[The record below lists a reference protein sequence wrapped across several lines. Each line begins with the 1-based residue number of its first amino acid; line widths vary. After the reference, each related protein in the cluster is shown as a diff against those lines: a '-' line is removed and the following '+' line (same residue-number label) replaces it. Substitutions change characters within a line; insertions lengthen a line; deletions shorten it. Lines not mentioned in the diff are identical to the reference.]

1 MKQTF
6 ALFALILS
14 TAFVWM
20 VPSFAQNPP
29 IKPKPPNVDAKFAMV
44 HEGNAVRGRL
54 LFADEQ
60 KLGCVKC
67 HTIDGSGTKAG
78 PDLSTVGDKFARR
91 DLIQAVLAPS
101 ATIADGYGTTRVETK
116 TGDEFVGVL
125 KQVTDRWIELIG
137 ADAHRIR
144 IATADIKQQR
154 GSSISLMPEGLQA
167 GLTEQEFADLIEY
180 LVSLKQ
186 SGRSL
191 TTHHGMPENIPQL
204 SRPIELRPFLAQEL
218 RVPRPTGLGK
228 TATPLG
234 LVWFGQVPGF
244 PQRFLV
250 VHQAG
255 KIWMVEKNAHDD
267 RMSVFA
273 DFTAETFCTR
283 GPNGL
288 LSLAFHP
295 QFRDNSKYYV
305 KHQVFEDGKITTVLD
320 ERHFSSDGRSD
331 SGEPARRLLKI
342 VSVAEHHNGGCIE
355 FGPDGFLY
363 LGMGDSAPNFDPQGY
378 GQDLRLLFGKILRI
392 DVDHRLGDLPYAIP
406 RDNPF
411 RNRPD
416 ARAEIWAYGLRE
428 PWRFSFD
435 PVTRELWLADLGQ
448 ERGDEVDIIRPG
460 ENYGWNVYEGFELFS
475 NEHRRAGAV
484 YVPPLFSTHRKDGQ
498 AIVGGRVYRGDKH
511 SSFYG
516 VYIFGDYQSKRIWG
530 LTQTNGSLETV
541 RQLATCPQP
550 ITEFATDEQGHIY
563 VVGYEGMIYQLD
575 FTRTEFDKPTASVLK
590 RTQPLCALRA
600 TEVCNFRPDCE
611 TRCSIGSSR

>member
-1 MKQTF
+1 MKQTT
-6 ALFALILS
+6 ALFALMLS
-14 TAFVWM
+14 SAFVGPF
-20 VPSFAQNPP
+20 PSFAENPP
-29 IKPKPPNVDAKFAMV
+29 ITPKSPEVYAKFAMT
-44 HEGNAVRGRL
+44 HEGDVVRGRL

-67 HTIDGSGTKAG
+67 HTVDGSGTKAG
-78 PDLSTVGDKFARR
+78 PDLLTVGDKFARR
-91 DLIQAVLAPS
+91 DLIQAVLSPS
-101 ATIADGYGTTRVETK
+101 AAIADGYGTTQVETID
-116 TGDEFVGVL
+116 GDEFVGVL
-125 KQVTDRWIELIG
+125 KQVTDKWIELIG
-137 ADAHRIR
+137 GDAKRIR
-144 IATADIKQQR
+144 IATADIKEQR
-154 GSSISLMPEGLQA
+154 GSSVSLMPKGLQA
-167 GLTEQEFADLIEY
+167 ALTEQQFADVIEY

-186 SGRSL
+186 SGHSL

-204 SRPIELRPFLAQEL
+204 AQTIELRAFLSEEL
-218 RVPRPTGLGK
+218 RVPRPPNPAK

-234 LVWFGQVPGF
+234 LIWFGQVPGF

-255 KIWMVEKNAHDD
+255 KIWMVEKNATGD
-267 RMSVFA
+267 RTTIFA
-273 DFTAETFCTR
+273 DFTAETFCAR

-295 QFRDNSKYYV
+295 QFRDNRKYYV
-305 KHQVFEDGKITTVLD
+305 KHQVLEDGKITTVLD
-320 ERHFSSDGRSD
+320 ERNFAPDGMRD
-331 SGEPARRLLKI
+331 SGQLARRLLKI
-342 VSVAEHHNGGCIE
+342 VSVAEHHSGGCVE

-378 GQDLRLLFGKILRI
+378 GQDLRLLLGKMLRI
-392 DVDHRLGDLPYAIP
+392 DVDHRDGELQYSIP

-411 RNRPD
+411 RNRSD
-416 ARAEIWAYGLRE
+416 ARPEIWAYGLRE

-435 PVTRELWLADLGQ
+435 PLTREMWLADLGQ
-448 ERGDEVDIIRPG
+448 ERGDEVDIVRPG

-475 NEHRRAGAV
+475 NEHRLKDAV

-530 LTQTNGSLETV
+530 LTQTNRSLQTV

-550 ITEFATDEQGHIY
+550 ITEFATDDQGHIY

-575 FTRTEFDKPTASVLK
+575 FTRAKFDRLTFAN
-590 RTQPLCALRA
+590 Q
-600 TEVCNFRPDCE
+600 
-611 TRCSIGSSR
+611 